1 MLFVELPRTWVS
13 TAIQDI
19 ANCIAEVAKDFG
31 IDTTKVVAVVHDTT
45 ANVQLAGEIMYRS
58 FEWEKAQCAGKKT
71 TANN

>member
-19 ANCIAEVAKDFG
+19 ANCIAEVAKDFD

-45 ANVQLAGEIMYRS
+45 ANVQLAGVIMYRS
-58 FEWEKAQCAGKKT
+58 FEWENAQCAGQKT
-71 TANN
+71 TASN